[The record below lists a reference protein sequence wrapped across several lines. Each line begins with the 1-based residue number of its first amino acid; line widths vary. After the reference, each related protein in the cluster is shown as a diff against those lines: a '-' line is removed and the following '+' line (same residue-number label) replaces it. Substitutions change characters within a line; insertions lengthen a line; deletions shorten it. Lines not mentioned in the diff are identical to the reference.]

1 MSQDI
6 PQDQVR
12 VPSLKL
18 EALENGGGL
27 AGGGLAAASKGDGP
41 LASARD
47 WKPEEKKDDAPN
59 SHRASTDG
67 GGGGGPNSHRTSKHG
82 GGVGGGGP
90 SSHRQSSA
98 RKAGGESARK
108 SSGALSSRG
117 DGSLSAR
124 SGSEDEAT
132 ASALFSDEEK
142 LAHILYKNKESQ
154 FVTKYSKTQHFL
166 DALAEGQP
174 AVEVGVSLPDMVKML
189 LDMKI
194 ISTSKSSAIG
204 KRDVM
209 SIGREICHERA
220 LDHVPSD
227 DEIIL
232 NSEEFKN
239 MLDRISG
246 LLGKP
251 YYADRPRPKKID
263 KELWQ
268 RLKED
273 INPANRLMRLS
284 KQENFRRRI
293 LKAFGRYNRKSDG
306 KLLRDEYVE
315 LCQAEL
321 ALTRPQCL
329 QLLEP
334 AGVNPFFKTID
345 LQSFAKIFIAPEE
358 AVADVRDTDESRD
371 RSLNVHHMIQNVKY
385 SISSQPID
393 ELQKRDQEIDKIHM
407 HARQASEFES
417 KDIVKT
423 GTASEMEFA
432 LSPFP
437 HSPLAP
443 SFPFLSPCLLNPDDP
458 RAPMTSRLHQQ
469 DGCIVKRLL
478 ELHSSGACTLFCW
491 SRTSAVLSSGYL
503 PVLFHGSTRPG
514 PLSKQR
520 YARLKMYIAK

>member
-1 MSQDI
+1 MPEDI
-6 PQDQVR
+6 PRDQVR

-18 EALENGGGL
+18 EALEDGGGL
-27 AGGGLAAASKGDGP
+27 APHGAASKGDGP

-67 GGGGGPNSHRTSKHG
+67 GGGGGPNSHRTSKDG
-82 GGVGGGGP
+82 GGSGGGGP
-90 SSHRQSSA
+90 NSHRTSKDGGGGGGGGPNSHRQGSA
-98 RKAGGESARK
+98 RKAGGAI
-108 SSGALSSRG
+108 SSRG

-154 FVTKYSKTQHFL
+154 FVTKYSKTQPFL

-315 LCQAEL
+315 LCQVEL

-358 AVADVRDTDESRD
+358 AIADVRDTDESRD
-371 RSLNVHHMIQNVKY
+371 RRLNVHHMIQNVKY

-407 HARQASEFES
+407 HARQASEFEP

-423 GTASEMEFA
+423 GTASEMEFS
-432 LSPFP
+432 LSRSPHFP
-437 HSPLAP
+437 LPL
-443 SFPFLSPCLLNPDDP
+443 LSHFSA
-458 RAPMTSRLHQQ
+458 RA
-469 DGCIVKRLL
+469 C
-478 ELHSSGACTLFCW
+478 
-491 SRTSAVLSSGYL
+491 
-503 PVLFHGSTRPG
+503 
-514 PLSKQR
+514 
-520 YARLKMYIAK
+520 